1 MTQQPGGQGH
11 RLDTDI
17 RFLLANER
25 TLLAW
30 LRTALSLEA
39 AGFALITLA
48 HIAGGTAVGV
58 GLVALGSISALIG
71 YLRYRSSDRA
81 IRAGVLPVPGRGPA
95 LLTMGIVGLSVL
107 LLVLYTLSR

>member
-1 MTQQPGGQGH
+1 MPGGPEDH
-11 RLDTDI
+11 LDTDI

-48 HIAGGTAVGV
+48 HIPGGSAVGI
-58 GLVALGSISALIG
+58 GLVTLGSLSALIG
-71 YLRYRSSDRA
+71 YRRYRCSDRA
-81 IRAGVLPVPGRGPA
+81 IRAGSLPAAGRGPA
-95 LLTMGIVGLSVL
+95 LLTAGIVGLSVL
-107 LLVLYTLSR
+107 LLVLYIILS

>member
-1 MTQQPGGQGH
+1 MPDLPEGQGH

-30 LRTALSLEA
+30 LRTALSLAA

-48 HIAGGTAVGV
+48 HIPGGTAVGA

-71 YLRYRSSDRA
+71 YRRYRSSDRA
-81 IRAGVLPVPGRGPA
+81 IRAGVLPVAGRGPA
-95 LLTMGIVGLSVL
+95 LLTAGIVGLSVL
-107 LLVLYTLSR
+107 LLVLYALSR

>member
-1 MTQQPGGQGH
+1 MADQARGPQQ

-48 HIAGGTAVGV
+48 HFPGGTAVGI
-58 GLVALGSISALIG
+58 GLVALGSVSALVG
-71 YLRYRSSDRA
+71 YRRYRTADRA
-81 IRAGVLPVPGRGPA
+81 IRSGFLPTPGRGPA
-95 LLTMGIVGLSVL
+95 LVTGGIVGLSVL
-107 LLVLYTLSR
+107 LLVLYVFLR

>member
-1 MTQQPGGQGH
+1 MPADRSGQGQH
-11 RLDTDI
+11 LDTDI
-17 RFLLANER
+17 RFMLANER

-48 HIAGGTAVGV
+48 HITGGRVVGI

-71 YLRYRSSDRA
+71 YRRYRSSDRA
-81 IRAGVLPVPGRGPA
+81 IRRGVLPVPGRGPA

-107 LLVLYTLSR
+107 LLVLAVI